1 MTTPVINYNP
11 GGLQNGCGVA
21 WSALANGAVGVP
33 FLTADFADA
42 SVQVRGAF
50 GAGGSVTLQGSNI
63 AEPDLAVASTD
74 WHTLTDPQGN
84 NLTFTGARLEQI
96 AEGVRWLRPRVTAG
110 DGATDL
116 EVHLWLRR
124 NR

>member
-1 MTTPVINYNP
+1 MTAQAITYNP

-21 WSALANGAVGVP
+21 WTGLNNGEVGVP

-42 SVQVRGAF
+42 SVQVRGTF
-50 GAGGSVTLQGSNI
+50 GAGGSVSLQGSNI
-63 AEPDLAVASTD
+63 AEPDLAAGSTD
-74 WHTLTDPQGN
+74 WHILTDPQGN
-84 NLTFTGARLEQI
+84 VLTFTSARLEHI

-110 DGATDL
+110 DGTTDL